1 MNIRKAFQFKLKP
14 TREQRQKM
22 AQTAGCVRLVWNKSL
37 GMLQRST
44 EKKGSLH
51 RLLLYGWRVEILEK
65 R

>member
-37 GMLQRST
+37 GIIKEAL
-44 EKKGSLH
+44 KKKKFTQAIALWLAS
-51 RLLLYGWRVEILEK
+51 
-65 R
+65 